1 MQRINSAADD
11 AAGLAISNAL
21 ESQVRGLDMGTHNT
35 LNMQSLVTTAEGGL
49 STISDSLQRMRELS
63 IQASN
68 GIMTDDQRAMIQTEV
83 AQLRDHINMTTRN
96 TQWNGMNI
104 LDGSFN
110 GHTASDAMGRG
121 ASVNIPDMSTIA
133 LGLDNFDVTRMPLGG
148 DGRVDRHASAARTSA
163 LGNQLTNA
171 QNTLA
176 TRNAEMNVARDT
188 FATASGN
195 FAQAEVNFQLAE
207 SNYNSSRNRLND
219 AMIDAGVTSID
230 QLMNTNPSNLSDAA
244 ATEIR
249 NALQQYNDS
258 AIAFGSD
265 SLGLAAVTD
274 ATALENWGIDSADQ
288 IQANQVNYG
297 RGVAGATLTAN
308 DDMVGQIGAFD
319 TAQST
324 FAGAQIAFDSAVF
337 ARDQAQATV
346 GRLQSMVSQSSADTR
361 AAFSSSSLN
370 VLDNAIS
377 QVNSARASL
386 GAISNRFDHTVA
398 SNNVSMLNQAAARSR
413 IVDLDVARETSNLRR
428 LQILQQYQIANQRN
442 AQQTA
447 ATMMLSLLG

>member
-1 MQRINSAADD
+1 
-11 AAGLAISNAL
+11 
-21 ESQVRGLDMGTHNT
+21 
-35 LNMQSLVTTAEGGL
+35 
-49 STISDSLQRMRELS
+49 
-63 IQASN
+63 
-68 GIMTDDQRAMIQTEV
+68 
-83 AQLRDHINMTTRN
+83 
-96 TQWNGMNI
+96 MNI

-121 ASVNIPDMSTIA
+121 ATVNIPDMSTIG
-133 LGLDNFDVTRMPLGG
+133 LGIANFDVTRMPLGG
-148 DGRVDRHASAARTSA
+148 DGRADFHASAARTSA

-171 QNTLA
+171 QNNLV
-176 TRNAEMNVARDT
+176 TRNAELGVARDN
-188 FATASGN
+188 FATASGD
-195 FAQAEVNFQLAE
+195 FARAEVDFQMAE
-207 SNYNSSRNRLND
+207 VNYNSSRERLND

-230 QLMNTNPSNLSDAA
+230 QLMNTDPSTLSDAA
-244 ATEIR
+244 ANEIMT
-249 NALQQYNDS
+249 ALRGYNEA
-258 AIAFGSD
+258 AIAMGSD

-274 ATALENWGIDSADQ
+274 AAALENWGIGGTDQPAQ
-288 IQANQVNYG
+288 IQADDVNYG
-297 RGVAGATLTAN
+297 RGVDGATRTAAQPATGAIGDFDAARDAFNSAQLT
-308 DDMVGQIGAFD
+308 
-319 TAQST
+319 
-324 FAGAQIAFDSAVF
+324 FDSAVF

-346 GRLQSMVSQSSADTR
+346 GRIQSMVTEASADTR

-370 VLDNAIS
+370 VLDRAIS

-442 AQQTA
+442 QQQTA